1 HPQHAHEGREEKHGP
16 AARAARTPAR
26 VIAGGGIRRGVAA
39 LVVIGAIIAIITIMA
54 ITTITTIMRS
64 ALCRHR
70 RGAVYGKTASGG
82 DTPDGLYELRAP
94 DLMAQTRTATGA
106 RDASDARIG
115 SAGRV
120 RGRIPGPGNPLVEG
134 DVEGNVTLR
143 GDLTIAE
150 GATVTSEAISAQ
162 AVHIA
167 GSLEGNVT
175 ASGAVRLAAGAR
187 VRGDLQGSSIVID
200 DGARFSGK
208 LDCEFDLPPEL
219 GGASQGE
226 ARGRA
231 SNVSGARR

>member
-1 HPQHAHEGREEKHGP
+1 
-16 AARAARTPAR
+16 
-26 VIAGGGIRRGVAA
+26 
-39 LVVIGAIIAIITIMA
+39 
-54 ITTITTIMRS
+54 
-64 ALCRHR
+64 
-70 RGAVYGKTASGG
+70 
-82 DTPDGLYELRAP
+82 
-94 DLMAQTRTATGA
+94 MAQTRTNASDGGASAHRA
-106 RDASDARIG
+106 RDAADARIG
-115 SAGRV
+115 SAARV
-120 RGRIPGPGNPLVEG
+120 HGRIQGDGNLVVEGHVEG
-134 DVEGNVTLR
+134 DVTLR

-150 GATVTSEAISAQ
+150 GGTVTSDTVSAH

-175 ASGAVRLAAGAR
+175 ATGAVRLASGAR
-187 VRGDLQGSSIVID
+187 VRGDLQGSSIVIE